1 MNVPNFPV
9 SRTFAEAVGV
19 CELVDVLISS
29 CSGASGDGSG
39 GGRATAGCLNLAMV
53 T

>member
-19 CELVDVLISS
+19 CELVDVLISLPELS
-29 CSGASGDGSG
+29 
-39 GGRATAGCLNLAMV
+39 RKP
-53 T
+53 